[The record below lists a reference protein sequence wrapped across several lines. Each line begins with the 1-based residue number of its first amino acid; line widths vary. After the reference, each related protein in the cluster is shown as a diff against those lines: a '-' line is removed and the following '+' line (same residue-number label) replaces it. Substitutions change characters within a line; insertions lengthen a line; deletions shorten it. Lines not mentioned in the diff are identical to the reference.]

1 MNVIIKHIEMMD
13 RIDQLTRLKATGTP
27 LELASKLGVSK
38 TKLYRVI
45 HTMKALNAP
54 MEYDVTLQS
63 YVYVKAVDF
72 KFGFHSKDR
81 LTNELQSFAR

>member
-1 MNVIIKHIEMMD
+1 MMD
-13 RIDQLTRLKATGTP
+13 RIDQLIRLKATGTP

-45 HTMKALNAP
+45 RTMKALNAP

-63 YVYVKAVDF
+63 YVYVKAVGF
-72 KFGFHSKDR
+72 KFGFHSRDTI
-81 LTNELQSFAR
+81 TNELQPFAR